1 MGALYPEEAYA
12 QTMEYLKEHPDL
24 TGIYVTTGNPEA
36 VAKAVEDSGLKIKL
50 VVYDHTQGIFRYIKK
65 GIIVAAIGQDPF
77 GQGHD
82 PVIWMYNSLVTGEAL
97 PSEFMSCRSK
107 IVDKTNV
114 DNLLEV

>member
-1 MGALYPEEAYA
+1 MEE
-12 QTMEYLKEHPDL
+12 
-24 TGIYVTTGNPEA
+24 
-36 VAKAVEDSGLKIKL
+36 SGLKIKL
-50 VVYDHTQGIFRYIKK
+50 VVYDHTQEIFQYIKK

-82 PVIWMYNSLVTGEAL
+82 PVVWMYNSIVTGEPL
-97 PSEFMSCRSK
+97 PMEYMKCRSN